1 MGGAGGT
8 ARARGTLSHVP
19 LGSSTACFVGLVLGR
34 VTSATSSTCRSQALC
49 TLHCCSSTGA
59 VLRCGAGPGWG
70 QCQGQGVAA
79 CPGRSIRTWL
89 GTPAEPCAGQR
100 ETSCGLT
107 EAKPGK
113 GDCGHSLAVL
123 GKDRGL
129 GSAGDGGADGQQR
142 GHKKRLCPL
151 TPWASSEGTAGCA
164 GQSQR
169 CRVLGEETLDT
180 GRTAAEGTVY
190 HVPWM

>member
-19 LGSSTACFVGLVLGR
+19 LGSSTACCVGLVLGR

-59 VLRCGAGPGWG
+59 VLVQAGGSAKDRESLPVLAGALGPGWEPL
-70 QCQGQGVAA
+70 QSPARVSA
-79 CPGRSIRTWL
+79 
-89 GTPAEPCAGQR
+89 TPAVGSQR
-100 ETSCGLT
+100 QN
-107 EAKPGK
+107 
-113 GDCGHSLAVL
+113 L
-123 GKDRGL
+123 GKVLADTARQCSERTGGL
-129 GSAGDGGADGQQR
+129 EAVGTKGQTGTKEAPKTAVSTDPLGKQR
-142 GHKKRLCPL
+142 GHG
-151 TPWASSEGTAGCA
+151 WCA